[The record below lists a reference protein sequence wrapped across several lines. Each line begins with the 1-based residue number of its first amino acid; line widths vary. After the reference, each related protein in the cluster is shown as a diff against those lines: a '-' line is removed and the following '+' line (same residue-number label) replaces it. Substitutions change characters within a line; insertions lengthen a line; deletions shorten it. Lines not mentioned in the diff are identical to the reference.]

1 MIHFMFKVTK
11 KFHNIRF
18 NSRSFVQANLIPPSG
33 RKNDSKFLRFDLDCM
48 DFHNK
53 MHKFSD
59 TGRSSF
65 QKNREQLAHII
76 RAYHMV
82 FSSLKT
88 FKVEEIE
95 GC

>member
-1 MIHFMFKVTK
+1 MFKVTK

-33 RKNDSKFLRFDLDCM
+33 RKNDCKIFKTLLSL

-59 TGRSSF
+59 TGHSSF
-65 QKNREQLAHII
+65 QKNHEQLAHII
-76 RAYHMV
+76 RAYHMAI
-82 FSSLKT
+82 SYGIL
-88 FKVEEIE
+88 
-95 GC
+95 